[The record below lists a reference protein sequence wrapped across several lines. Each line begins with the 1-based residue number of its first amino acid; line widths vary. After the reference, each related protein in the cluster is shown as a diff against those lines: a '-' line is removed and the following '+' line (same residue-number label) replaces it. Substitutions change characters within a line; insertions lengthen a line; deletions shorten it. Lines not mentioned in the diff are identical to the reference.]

1 MRKKHVVFPTFL
13 QRMMFL
19 KHWLFH
25 VSIKRSDNGQ
35 SVIRL
40 CTIMRYSCALFPY
53 FTVVIFFFFLCCTF
67 FMLYSFHVAL
77 FHTAPFPCR
86 NFCIVIFSCYNF
98 CLLHSFMHGSI
109 SCCTFTHCNVF
120 FLHSFHVAL
129 FACCNFSCCTFLML
143 HYFQKCSQYPHKNLR
158 RRALQQ

>member
-13 QRMMFL
+13 QRVMLL

-25 VSIKRSDNGQ
+25 ASIKRSDNGQ

-53 FTVVIFFFFLCCTF
+53 FTVAIFYLFIFFLCCTF

-98 CLLHSFMHGSI
+98 FLLHSFYAWLYFMLHFYTLQCFLFAFFL
-109 SCCTFTHCNVF
+109 SCCTLRMLQF
-120 FLHSFHVAL
+120 FLLHFCHAAL
-129 FACCNFSCCTFLML
+129 F
-143 HYFQKCSQYPHKNLR
+143 PEV
-158 RRALQQ
+158 